1 MRRDVSHARP
11 AAPVVAPFLTW
22 VRYPLPPAAARTPS
36 EARADLPACKVREQ
50 RTSVNRTRCVQPP
63 SPYKAAALAYAHPSL
78 FPLASGL
85 SPRSRFAG
93 PQPDPC
99 THTPRTLERWKVER
113 NGRRVVTAGGAS
125 LVSGRSKQ
133 AGRIYIDA
141 SDCTLGV
148 RI

>member
-36 EARADLPACKVREQ
+36 EARADLPASKVREQ

-63 SPYKAAALAYAHPSL
+63 SPYKAAALPYAYPSL

-93 PQPDPC
+93 P
-99 THTPRTLERWKVER
+99 
-113 NGRRVVTAGGAS
+113 
-125 LVSGRSKQ
+125 
-133 AGRIYIDA
+133 
-141 SDCTLGV
+141 
-148 RI
+148 